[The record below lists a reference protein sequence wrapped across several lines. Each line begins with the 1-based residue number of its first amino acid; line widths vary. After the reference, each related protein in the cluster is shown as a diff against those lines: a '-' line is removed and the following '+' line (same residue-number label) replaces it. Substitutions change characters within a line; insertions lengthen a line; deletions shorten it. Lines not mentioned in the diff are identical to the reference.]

1 MECPE
6 GKLNPDTSTSR
17 STSGRGRWMANFI
30 AWFSSTTRPRF
41 STLHQPGRLAG
52 VKAAATPSTTSNVT
66 GVASAEK
73 LSMTGV
79 SHGWRSC
86 PPNSHHAAAS
96 SFMFSLSSTFSSSIT
111 STMAH
116 TDVTTSVRFSFT

>member
-1 MECPE
+1 M
-6 GKLNPDTSTSR
+6 LN
-17 STSGRGRWMANFI
+17 
-30 AWFSSTTRPRF
+30 
-41 STLHQPGRLAG
+41 QPGRLTG

-73 LSMTGV
+73 LSMMGV
-79 SHGWRSC
+79 SHGRRSC
-86 PPNSHHAAAS
+86 SPNSHHAAAS
-96 SFMFSLSSTFSSSIT
+96 SLMFSLSSTFSSSIT